1 MFRDVLILL
10 SCGSVAYAWL
20 CAVTA
25 PLLRAGRSVLQDAT
39 RAALAAFG
47 LALAAMLLWS
57 AIVAGAIVLA
67 MMLEP
72 RVGLALVHSHL
83 LWPGIGLGSAAWALH
98 FGISMRVPRFGRDF
112 EAATALAVVAI
123 VDDTPPTLARVHALY
138 GTHAIDGYSPSNS
151 GGVFAPGSFF
161 AS

>member
-25 PLLRAGRSVLQDAT
+25 PLLRAGRSLLQDVT
-39 RAALAAFG
+39 RETLAAFG
-47 LALAAMLLWS
+47 LALAAPLLWS

-72 RVGLALVHSHL
+72 RIGLALVRSHL
-83 LWPGIGLGSAAWALH
+83 LWPGMGLGAVAWALQC
-98 FGISMRVPRFGRDF
+98 GLSMRVPRFGRDF
-112 EAATALAVVAI
+112 EAATALAIVAI
-123 VDDTPPTLARVHALY
+123 VDDTPQTLARAHAMY
-138 GTHAIDGYSPSNS
+138 GTHAIGGYRDAP
-151 GGVFAPGSFF
+151 GPDVVFAS
-161 AS
+161 